1 MNICTKKVLR
11 VVISVRSPYRC
22 LYTGTD
28 DDANDVVHKLMN
40 VFFFGDTSTY
50 FVYIFIYIYNLS
62 TGSVSSFHG
71 KCTVI
76 VRIITL
82 I

>member
-40 VFFFGDTSTY
+40 VFFLVTQVHILY
-50 FVYIFIYIYNLS
+50 IYLYIFITFQREVCRPS
-62 TGSVSSFHG
+62 TENAP
-71 KCTVI
+71 
-76 VRIITL
+76 L
-82 I
+82 L